1 MTIKRMSLRFNLE
14 NENDNRAW
22 KHIQSL
28 QESKNRAVI
37 DMTNAHFDEENSIQ
51 EVIRQ
56 TIEECLKGV
65 EIKPQNSDTLHEEI
79 TDEESSFLDVMDD
92 FLGAEWH

>member
-37 DMTNAHFDEENSIQ
+37 DMINSHFDN
-51 EVIRQ
+51 R
-56 TIEECLKGV
+56 
-65 EIKPQNSDTLHEEI
+65 N
-79 TDEESSFLDVMDD
+79 
-92 FLGAEWH
+92 

>member
-37 DMTNAHFDEENSIQ
+37 DMINAHFNEESSIQ
-51 EVIRQ
+51 EVVRQ
-56 TIEECLKGV
+56 TIKDCLKEL
-65 EIKPQNSDTLHEEI
+65 EIKPQDYDTASEKI
-79 TDEESSFLDVMDD
+79 TDEESSFLDAMDD
-92 FLGAEWH
+92 FLGVGWH